1 MDENFQTTCYCLSRD
16 QTWTLWG
23 FSCAQWKSL
32 ASPPEE
38 SWYLRRPCRSLTQTY
53 VLWQAAEG
61 SSFLKDEKRVTEN
74 IGQARGKAL

>member
-1 MDENFQTTCYCLSRD
+1 M
-16 QTWTLWG
+16 
-23 FSCAQWKSL
+23 
-32 ASPPEE
+32 E